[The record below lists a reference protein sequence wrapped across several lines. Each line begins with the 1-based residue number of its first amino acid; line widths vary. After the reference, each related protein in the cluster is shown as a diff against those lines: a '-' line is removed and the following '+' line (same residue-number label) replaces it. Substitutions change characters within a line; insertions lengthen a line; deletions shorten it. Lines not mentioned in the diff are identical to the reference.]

1 MKQDSPSSR
10 HRRLCASMLLACGLG
25 IVATSVA
32 AQADAWPSRPIK
44 LVAPSAPGGATD
56 SVGRILGRFLEP
68 LLKQSVVVDA
78 RPGAGAALG
87 ALFVK
92 NSPADGYTYL
102 ISGSSTHSANPLL
115 FAKLPYDPQKDFRDV
130 GMVGFIPAIGMV
142 HKSSAIRSTADL
154 IRYARANPGKL
165 SYGYATSSSQVPPAI
180 IKSRGAID
188 LLGAPYKSL
197 AQIITDL
204 AGGTIDFAFLD
215 IMSASPALQNPNIV
229 AFATTSLQRLP
240 SLPGVPTVAEA
251 LPGFEIQS
259 WIGIAAPV
267 DTPTPIVEKM
277 NALLRAALADPGVRT
292 SLEKLGMTVQPMGVQ
307 ELTDFV
313 AADRKRWAEWVRIA
327 KIEPT
332 Q

>member
-1 MKQDSPSSR
+1 MKYDKHSR
-10 HRRLCASMLLACGLG
+10 RRVFAAAVLACALPCIAGNA
-25 IVATSVA
+25 I
-32 AQADAWPSRPIK
+32 AQADNWPSRPIK

-56 SVGRILGRFLEP
+56 SVGRILGRYMEP
-68 LLKQSVVVDA
+68 ILKRPVVVDA
-78 RPGAGAALG
+78 RPGAGAVLG
-87 ALFVK
+87 SQFVK
-92 NSPADGYTYL
+92 NSPPDGYTFL
-102 ISGSSTHSANPLL
+102 ISGSSTHSANPFL

-142 HKSSAIRSTADL
+142 HKSSPIRSSADL
-154 IRYARANPGKL
+154 IRIARENPGKL
-165 SYGYATSSSQVPPAI
+165 TYGYATSSSQVPPAI
-180 IKSRGAID
+180 IKARASVD

-215 IMSASPALQNPNIV
+215 IMSASPALQNPNFV
-229 AFATTSLQRLP
+229 AIATTSLQRLP
-240 SLPGVPTVAEA
+240 AMPNVPTVAEA

-259 WIGIAAPV
+259 WIGLAAPV

-277 NALLRAALADPGVRT
+277 NALLRQALADPGVKS
-292 SLEKLGMTVQPMGVQ
+292 SLERLGMTVQAMSIQ
-307 ELTDFV
+307 ELTDFSS
-313 AADRKRWAEWVRIA
+313 ADRKRWGEWVRIA

>member
-1 MKQDSPSSR
+1 MKHNLSR
-10 HRRLCASMLLACGLG
+10 RHVCAAALFLCALS
-25 IVATSVA
+25 
-32 AQADAWPSRPIK
+32 AQAQGDAWPSRPVK

-56 SVGRILGRFLEP
+56 SVGRILGRYMEP
-68 LLKQSVVVDA
+68 ILKQSVVVDA
-78 RPGAGAALG
+78 KPGAGAVLG
-87 ALFVK
+87 AQFVK
-92 NSPADGYTYL
+92 TSAPDGYTFL
-102 ISGSSTHSANPLL
+102 ISGSSTHSANPFL

-142 HKSSAIRSTADL
+142 HKSSTIRSSADL
-154 IRYARANPGKL
+154 IRFAKANPGKL

-180 IKSRGAID
+180 IKSRAGID

-229 AFATTSLQRLP
+229 AIATTSLQRLP
-240 SLPGVPTVAEA
+240 SMPNVPTVAEA

-267 DTPTPIVEKM
+267 DTPAAIVEKM
-277 NALLRAALADPGVRT
+277 NALLRQALADPGVRA
-292 SLEKLGMTVQPMGVQ
+292 SLEKLGMTVQAMSIQ
-307 ELTDFV
+307 ELAEFTT
-313 AADRKRWAEWVRIA
+313 ADRKRWAEWVRIA